1 MIFQIK
7 NPDGTTS
14 TINARNRNAVRNQN
28 SFGGSGNWQT
38 VDGVEFGNGV
48 GYNSGS
54 IVQFDPDEY
63 DDNYIELPLL
73 SENQYYDRDTPSENR
88 NWQSVGHYEIK
99 GAGHIDI
106 AFFTF
111 IDTSGGTPV
120 TKYWCNVNNIYN
132 SKYNYT
138 IMGSRKPNNNTSNV
152 LSGARRP
159 RISFDII
166 TIKRSGFTP
175 RPDDPETDCLLVSI
189 WTQDGD
195 NIRVAAQ
202 AFFSLSFLTGNSPV
216 VGDNGIYAATP
227 NGGFGNRIRPN
238 DRTGFPDLTSARQAS
253 VIQPNLNASG
263 IHIYMLDVA
272 QYGDLFAELWSTKLG
287 NIFKNNKFNPLQ
299 GVAAIHKMC
308 CPLDDISGQSVN
320 IRLAGCTLST
330 QGRPCLEQILFEE
343 FPIVDIP
350 RASNSY
356 LDYEPYTAISLHLP
370 FIGDVPIPANLVM
383 GGKLQVMYAYDR
395 LQGNCTATVKYWD
408 RFGNEDVIGSFS
420 GNCAYQSIISGS
432 DNGFPAIRG
441 AVNNV
446 IGAVGQG
453 LTGVYMNPEPMAI
466 EPMGLDTLDWY
477 KYRMN
482 KHDVSV
488 EHGVGAGLTATV
500 QGLWSAGTA
509 PRTTKTAGSLGSN
522 AGALGNTELYVTIT
536 YPLDI
541 STMDEFGNQMLDL
554 VGVHSNTGGIIADYS
569 GHLVAGIVHASTN
582 PNVRTATDAEKSE
595 IESII
600 AQGVYV

>member
-14 TINARNRNAVRNQN
+14 TINARNRNVIRNEN
-28 SFGGSGNWQT
+28 RFVSGFWMNI
-38 VDGVEFGNGV
+38 DGVEFGNGTSWSHSV
-48 GYNSGS
+48 VYNMN
-54 IVQFDPDEY
+54 PDDY

-73 SENQYYDRDTPSENR
+73 SENQYYNRDISPESRDWRSTGS
-88 NWQSVGHYEIK
+88 YEIV
-99 GAGHIDI
+99 GAGNIHI
-106 AFFTF
+106 AYFTYTE
-111 IDTSGGTPV
+111 IVEGQTV
-120 TKYWCNVNNIYN
+120 TKYYANIPTLYNNKYDYAVPSVN
-132 SKYNYT
+132 
-138 IMGSRKPNNNTSNV
+138 RARNNTSYT

-166 TIKRSGFTP
+166 TISHRG
-175 RPDDPETDCLLVSI
+175 DLETDCLLISI
-189 WTQDGD
+189 WYQVGD
-195 NIRVAAQ
+195 NLEIARQ
-202 AFFSLSFLTGNSPV
+202 AFYSLSFLIGNSPV

-238 DRTGFPDLTSARQAS
+238 DRTGFPDITSARQAS

-263 IHIYMLDVA
+263 IHIYMLDIA

-343 FPIVDIP
+343 FPVVDIP

-408 RFGNEDVIGSFS
+408 RFGNEDIIGSFS

-446 IGAVGQG
+446 IGAVGHG
-453 LTGVYMNPEPMAI
+453 LTGIYMNPEPFELSDSYDRDIAS
-466 EPMGLDTLDWY
+466 
-477 KYRMN
+477 
-482 KHDVSV
+482 HDASIARA
-488 EHGVGAGLTATV
+488 VGAGLTATA
-500 QGLWSAGTA
+500 QGLWRAGTA
-509 PRTTKTAGSLGSN
+509 PRTTKVAGSMGSN
-522 AGALGNTELYVTIT
+522 AAALGNTELYVTIT

-554 VGVHSNTGGIIADYS
+554 VGVHSNTGGVIADYS
-569 GHLVAGIVHASTN
+569 GHLVAGIVHALTN
-582 PNVRTATDAEKSE
+582 PNIRTATDSEKAE
-595 IESII
+595 IESLI

>member
-1 MIFQIK
+1 MMIFQIK

-14 TINARNRNAVRNQN
+14 TINARNRNVIRNQN
-28 SFGGSGNWQT
+28 LFGGSGNWQNIE
-38 VDGVEFGNGV
+38 GVEFGNGV
-48 GYNSGS
+48 GYTSGAT
-54 IVQFDPDEY
+54 VQFDPDEY
-63 DDNYIELPLL
+63 DDNYIELPIL
-73 SENQYYDRDTPSENR
+73 SENQYYDRSIPAESRKWSST
-88 NWQSVGHYEIK
+88 GHYEIK

-111 IDTSGGTPV
+111 IDTDGGTPV
-120 TKYWCNVNNIYN
+120 TKYWSNVNNIYN
-132 SKYNYT
+132 REYDYSVRGN
-138 IMGSRKPNNNTSNV
+138 RKPNFNTSNV
-152 LSGARRP
+152 LSGIRRP

-166 TIKRSGFTP
+166 TIRRSGFAP
-175 RPDDPETDCLLVSI
+175 SPDDPETDCLLVSI

-195 NIRVAAQ
+195 NISIAAQ

-238 DRTGFPDLTSARQAS
+238 DRTGFPDLTQARQAS

-263 IHIYMLDVA
+263 IHIYMLDIA
-272 QYGDLFAELWSTKLG
+272 QYGDLFAELWSTRLG

-320 IRLAGCTLST
+320 IRLAGCTMST

-343 FPIVDIP
+343 FPIIDIP

-420 GNCAYQSIISGS
+420 GNCAYQSVISGS

-446 IGAVGQG
+446 IGAVGHG
-453 LTGVYMNPEPMAI
+453 LTGVYLNPEPFD
-466 EPMGLDTLDWY
+466 LSDTYNRDLAS
-477 KYRMN
+477 
-482 KHDVSV
+482 HDTSV
-488 EHGVGAGLTATV
+488 IRAVGAGLTATA
-500 QGLWSAGTA
+500 QGLWSTGTA
-509 PRTTKTAGSLGSN
+509 PRTTKVAGSMGSN
-522 AGALGNTELYVTIT
+522 AAALGNTELYVTIT

-541 STMDEFGNQMLDL
+541 STMDEYGNQMLDL
-554 VGVHSNTGGIIADYS
+554 VGVHSNTGGIVADYS
-569 GHLVAGIVHASTN
+569 GHLVAGVVHAN
-582 PNVRTATDAEKSE
+582 IETATEREKEE
-595 IESII
+595 IEILV
-600 AQGVYV
+600 AKGVYV

>member
-14 TINARNRNAVRNQN
+14 TINARNRNAVRSQN
-28 SFGGSGNWQT
+28 SFVSGYWQT
-38 VDGVEFGNGV
+38 VDGVEFGNGTGISV
-48 GYNSGS
+48 GVVYNM
-54 IVQFDPDEY
+54 DPDTY
-63 DDNYIELPLL
+63 TDNYIELPI
-73 SENQYYDRDTPSENR
+73 SADDQYYDRQIPAESRDYS
-88 NWQSVGHYEIK
+88 SVGSYTIP
-99 GAGHIDI
+99 GAGNIQI
-106 AFFTF
+106 AYYTFTE
-111 IDTSGGTPV
+111 IESGQPV
-120 TKYWCNVNNIYN
+120 TKYYANIPTLYNDRYDYAIPGARRPRNN
-132 SKYNYT
+132 SKYT
-138 IMGSRKPNNNTSNV
+138 
-152 LSGARRP
+152 LSGTKRP

-166 TIKRSGFTP
+166 TIRRSGFTP
-175 RPDDPETDCLLVSI
+175 RPDDPETDCLLVSVWI
-189 WTQDGD
+189 QQGEELV
-195 NIRVAAQ
+195 IAHQ
-202 AFFSLSFLTGNSPV
+202 LFFSLSFLTGNSPV

-238 DRTGFPDLTSARQAS
+238 DRTGFPDLTNARQAS

-263 IHIYMLDVA
+263 IHIYMLDIA
-272 QYGDLFAELWSTKLG
+272 QYGDLFAELWSTRLG

-343 FPIVDIP
+343 FPIIDIP

-446 IGAVGQG
+446 IGAVGHG
-453 LTGVYMNPEPMAI
+453 LTGVYLNPEPST
-466 EPMGLDTLDWY
+466 LSDTYNRDLAS
-477 KYRMN
+477 
-482 KHDVSV
+482 HDTSV
-488 EHGVGAGLTATV
+488 ARAVGAGLTATA
-500 QGLWSAGTA
+500 QGLWSTGTA
-509 PRTTKTAGSLGSN
+509 PRTTKVAGSMGSN
-522 AGALGNTELYVTIT
+522 AASLGNTELYVTIT

-541 STMDEFGNQMLDL
+541 STMDQFGNQMLDL
-554 VGVHSNTGGIIADYS
+554 VGVYSNTGGVVADYS
-569 GHLVAGIVHASTN
+569 GHLVAGVVHAN
-582 PNVRTATDAEKSE
+582 IETATEREKEE
-595 IESII
+595 IE
-600 AQGVYV
+600 ALVAKGVYV

>member
-1 MIFQIK
+1 MIFQLER
-7 NPDGTTS
+7 PDGTYT
-14 TINARNRNAVRNQN
+14 TINARKKNVVVSQN
-28 SFGGSGNWQT
+28 SFTSGNWQT
-38 VDGVEFGNGV
+38 VEGVEFGNGTGWSHSV
-48 GYNSGS
+48 V
-54 IVQFDPDEY
+54 VQLDPDKY
-63 DDNYIELPLL
+63 DDNFIELPLE
-73 SENQYYDRDTPSENR
+73 SEEQYYDRSISPENR
-88 NWQSVGHYEIK
+88 KWTSVAPYKIK
-99 GAGHIDI
+99 GAGRMYI
-106 AFFTF
+106 AYFTF
-111 IDTSGGTPV
+111 IEYVEGQPV
-120 TKYWCNVNNIYN
+120 TRYYANISNIYN
-132 SKYNYT
+132 EQYNYS
-138 IMGSRKPNNNTSNV
+138 IMGARQPIHNGKNT

-159 RISFDII
+159 RISFDIV
-166 TIKRSGFTP
+166 TVKRSGFHP
-175 RPDDPETDCLLVSI
+175 SPSDPETDCLLVTI
-189 WTQDGD
+189 WVQDGD
-195 NIRVAAQ
+195 NLTVGTQ
-202 AFFSLSFLTGNSPV
+202 AFFSLSFFIGSSPV
-216 VGDNGIYAATP
+216 VGDNGIYGATP
-227 NGGFGNRIRPN
+227 EGGFGNRIRPN
-238 DRTGFPDLTSARQAS
+238 DRTDFPDITQARQAS

-263 IHIYMLDVA
+263 IHIYMLDIA

-343 FPIVDIP
+343 FPAIDIP

-383 GGKLQVMYAYDR
+383 GGQLQVMYAYDR

-408 RFGNEDVIGSFS
+408 RFGNEDIIGSFS

-446 IGAVGQG
+446 IGAVGHG
-453 LTGVYMNPEPMAI
+453 LTGVYLNPEPFELSDSYERNLAS
-466 EPMGLDTLDWY
+466 
-477 KYRMN
+477 
-482 KHDVSV
+482 HDASV
-488 EHGVGAGLTATV
+488 ARAVGAGLTATA

-509 PRTTKTAGSLGSN
+509 PRTTKVAGSMGSN
-522 AGALGNTELYVTIT
+522 AAALGNTELYVTIT

-541 STMDEFGNQMLDL
+541 STMDEFGNQMLDN
-554 VGVHSNTGGIIADYS
+554 VGLYSNTGGIISDYS
-569 GHLVAGIVHASTN
+569 GHLVAGVVHASTN
-582 PNVRTATDAEKSE
+582 PNIRTATDSEKAE
-595 IESII
+595 IESLI